1 MNTTTR
7 SILSSALT
15 AAAALGL
22 ASVAPAHAAEPHHTV
37 VLPDSA
43 KWGPAPP
50 SLPPGAQATVL
61 AGNPGVAAPFI
72 LRLKLPS
79 GYTIPPHRHPTDEMV
94 TVISGAAN
102 IGAGEKL
109 DRSAGQALPPAG
121 FVNLPAGMAHAAW
134 FNTETIVQVSA
145 MGPFE
150 VTYVK
155 AADDPRN
162 R

>member
-1 MNTTTR
+1 M
-7 SILSSALT
+7 
-15 AAAALGL
+15 
-22 ASVAPAHAAEPHHTV
+22 PADAAEPHHAV

-61 AGNPGVAAPFI
+61 AGNPGAAAPFI

-79 GYTIPPHRHPTDEMV
+79 GYTIPPHRHPTAEMV
-94 TVISGAAN
+94 TVISGEVN
-102 IGAGEKL
+102 VGAGEIL
-109 DRSAGQALPPAG
+109 DRSVGETLPPAG
-121 FVNLPAGMAHAAW
+121 FVNLPAGMAHFAW
-134 FNTETIVQVSA
+134 VNAETILQISA

-150 VTYVK
+150 VTYVN
-155 AADDPRN
+155 AADDPRK